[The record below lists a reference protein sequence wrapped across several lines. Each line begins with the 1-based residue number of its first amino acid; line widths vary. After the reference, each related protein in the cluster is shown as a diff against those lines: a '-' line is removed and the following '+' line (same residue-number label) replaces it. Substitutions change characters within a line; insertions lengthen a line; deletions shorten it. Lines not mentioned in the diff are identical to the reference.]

1 MLIFQNPP
9 KDFMYT
15 FPSGIKEGKLPKA
28 LLGYINEQGIPTTYT
43 PQKKHD
49 TLIIPNNKRKH
60 IEVYHK
66 YRGIASRYFLLK
78 NGDTVTFLY
87 DQQGY
92 PYARSLTSQK
102 LTEQYN
108 MRSLFAHNRN
118 KSGFSNYDL
127 LNSEYLQRL
136 NILNK
141 TQPELYNSVFAR
153 RHVDYIALNAIFS
166 DFNRDC
172 QRFREIL
179 DSASQTKNISPVYY
193 NYYTW
198 QIKKEQAI
206 AATDSMKLSSNLR
219 LDNIEDAYAG
229 ILNDSLLMYYSYQ
242 PVLRAYLFDV
252 AARKYHIRIRKSET
266 ANLFD
271 FRQAF
276 DSLRHSTDIPHK
288 TIDALLFLCM
298 ENITQNFSGSDIQT
312 YLEKYKEIVHDTTK
326 SNYITS
332 KYQLD
337 FETADNLLLS
347 DTSGV
352 QTTFQKILEQDR
364 GKVIYIDFWASW
376 CAPCQRLIP
385 AANEL
390 RKTYRNKE
398 VSFIYLA
405 KNDKPTA
412 WKKALEKFTSPY
424 PGEHYFIKNGRVAE
438 SLKDLSIT
446 SIPHFLL
453 YDKTGKLVH
462 KNAPGP
468 ETEEIKK
475 LLNKHLH

>member
-1 MLIFQNPP
+1 M
-9 KDFMYT
+9 
-15 FPSGIKEGKLPKA
+15 A
-28 LLGYINEQGIPTTYT
+28 LLGYMNEQGIPTTYT

-49 TLIIPNNKRKH
+49 TLIIPNSKRKH

-66 YRGIASRYFLLK
+66 YRGIAARYFLLK
-78 NGDTVTFLY
+78 SGDTVTFSY

-92 PYARSLTSQK
+92 PFARSLTSQK

-108 MRSLFAHNRN
+108 MRSLLAHNRN
-118 KSGFSNYDL
+118 KWAFSNYDL
-127 LNSEYLQRL
+127 LNNEYLQRL
-136 NILNK
+136 HKLKNN
-141 TQPELYNSVFAR
+141 QPKIYNSVFAR
-153 RHVDYIALNAIFS
+153 RHVDYIDLNAVYADFS
-166 DFNRDC
+166 RDC
-172 QRFREIL
+172 QRFRVIL
-179 DSASQTKNISPVYY
+179 DSAYQAKAIIPVYY
-193 NYYTW
+193 HYYTW
-198 QIKKEQAI
+198 QIKKEQAMV
-206 AATDSMKLSSNLR
+206 ATDSMKLPSKSR
-219 LDNIEDAYAG
+219 LPSVEEAYTS
-229 ILNDSLLMYYSYQ
+229 ILNDSLLNYYSYQ

-252 AARKYHIRIRKSET
+252 AARKYHIQIQRSET
-266 ANLFD
+266 ARLFD

-276 DSLRHSTDIPHK
+276 DSLSYSTDIPQK
-288 TIDALLFLCM
+288 TREALLFFCM
-298 ENITQNFSGSDIQT
+298 ENIAESFSGSDIQT
-312 YLEKYKEIVHDTTK
+312 YLEKYKQITHDTIK

-337 FETADNLLLS
+337 FSTADNLLLS

-352 QTTFQKILEQDR
+352 QTTFQKILEQHR

-376 CAPCQRLIP
+376 CAPCQRLMP

-390 RKTYRNKE
+390 RKTYHNKE

-405 KNDKPTA
+405 KNDKPIA
-412 WKKALEKFTSPY
+412 WKKAVKKFASPY
-424 PGEHYFIKNGRVAE
+424 PGEHYFIENGRVAE

-453 YDKTGKLVH
+453 YDKTGKIVH

-475 LLNKHLH
+475 LLNKHIQEE